1 MKAILLGTGKPM
13 PKDSS
18 CINILTC
25 ENYLKSV
32 LSEVPYKRLFEGVA
46 NNSKFLVTDEESG
59 KIIPATEE
67 YLLQAGN
74 WISNELLSR
83 IYRNTIAI
91 CNDSAAVYKA
101 GRNIFN
107 TAVGSQV
114 FLMRMA
120 GVQTIIRRLPQEN
133 AKFNRNRSIEVVE
146 NKNGMA
152 VIRIYWD
159 EGPGLN
165 KHFCNMNRGVYEGLG
180 KLTGN
185 PATID
190 EKICQFEGGEY
201 CECHIKW
208 KAKPLFSRLMD
219 WIRLRTS
226 QEIIEELERRIEEVN
241 TIRLKQEKII
251 ELRTRELTEQKQIV
265 DKAQKYLSR
274 YVPSQLAGK
283 ILAGEVEPVRD
294 HRRQKLTML
303 FSDLKDFTRTTDA
316 MEPED
321 MGRLLNEYFAHMN
334 EIIQKYE
341 GTLANITG
349 DALFIFFGAPDRT
362 NDRDHA
368 LRCVHMAIDMQQK
381 MVELQHKWFNEGV
394 EYPLEIRC
402 GINTGMATVGSFGS
416 RQRSEYSAMGMQV
429 NLASRLETACKPGGI
444 LISHSTWALINDQ
457 VETLPCAIPE
467 VKGFSRPIRAYEVV
481 LGDTNSSDYG
491 IVNLTQDAL
500 EAENVENEIRRRT
513 INCQ

>member
-1 MKAILLGTGKPM
+1 MKAISLGTGKPM

-25 ENYLKSV
+25 ENHLKSV
-32 LSEVPYKRLFEGVA
+32 LSEVPYKRLFEGIA
-46 NNSKFLVTDEESG
+46 NSNEFLITDEESG
-59 KIIPATEE
+59 KIIPVTEE
-67 YLLQAGN
+67 YLLEAGN

-83 IYRNTIAI
+83 IYRNTIAL
-91 CNDSAAVYKA
+91 CNDPAAVYQA
-101 GRNIFN
+101 GRNIFS

-120 GVQTIIRRLPQEN
+120 GVQTIIGRLPQEN
-133 AKFNRNRSIEVVE
+133 AKFNRNRSIEIVE

-152 VIRIYWD
+152 VVRIYWD
-159 EGPGLN
+159 EGPGIN
-165 KHFCNMNRGVYEGLG
+165 RHFCDMNKGVYEGFG

-185 PATID
+185 PATVD
-190 EKICQFEGGEY
+190 EKVCQFEGGDY

-208 KAKPLFSRLMD
+208 KAKPLFSRFMD
-219 WIRLRTS
+219 WIRFRIS

-241 TIRLKQEKII
+241 NIRLRQEKTI
-251 ELRTRELTEQKQIV
+251 ELRTRELQQQKKIV
-265 DKAQKYLSR
+265 DKAQKFLSR
-274 YVPSQLAGK
+274 YVPSQLARK
-283 ILAGEVEPVRD
+283 ILAGEVKPVRD
-294 HRRQKLTML
+294 HRRQKLTMF

-321 MGRLLNEYFAHMN
+321 MGRLLNEYFSCMN
-334 EIIQKYE
+334 DIIQRYE

-362 NDRDHA
+362 YDRDHA
-368 LRCVHMAIDMQQK
+368 LRCAHMAIDMQQK
-381 MVELQHKWFNEGV
+381 MGELQQKWFNEGI
-394 EYPLEIRC
+394 EYPLQIRC

-457 VETLPCAIPE
+457 IETLPYATIE

-481 LGDTNSSDYG
+481 LGDDNDPDPAVLAVS
-491 IVNLTQDAL
+491 LTAL
-500 EAENVENEIRRRT
+500 EN
-513 INCQ
+513 